1 MAVSVNIFNP
11 NQFTI
16 RVSVNRGNEF
26 DIPAASPA
34 QSWQPQQPSSN
45 PISFAFGHPTPN
57 TLAGGNNQV
66 MVSGAGG
73 EPRMLS
79 VYIPQVQISSL
90 QLYIFLGEQSS
101 WILLNNGLTIASG
114 TA

>member
-26 DIPAASPA
+26 DIPAAGPT
-34 QSWQPQQPSSN
+34 QNWQPQQPSSN
-45 PISFAFGHPTPN
+45 PLSFSYNPGPN
-57 TLAGGNNQV
+57 TLGAGNNQV
-66 MVSGAGG
+66 MVSSAVG

-101 WILLNNGLTIASG
+101 WILLNNGQTIASG